1 MREESSGRDLDGVP
15 SSTADEI
22 LSPTWRLGLWVE
34 AARWGVEPRLGLML
48 DRRNCVWRLGNLGSG
63 YLLGAPL
70 SQAVREIISTG
81 GQNTMLANDF
91 FRHSC
96 RDHGFVCSIHSRQAN
111 PLNLEASVSLK
122 MRPVGSGRAEY
133 WAAVF
138 PQS

>member
-1 MREESSGRDLDGVP
+1 
-15 SSTADEI
+15 
-22 LSPTWRLGLWVE
+22 
-34 AARWGVEPRLGLML
+34 
-48 DRRNCVWRLGNLGSG
+48 LGSG

-91 FRHSC
+91 FQCSC
-96 RDHGFVCSIHSRQAN
+96 RDHGLVCSIHTHLSEIR
-111 PLNLEASVSLK
+111 LDLEAYVPSK